1 MDFRMKC
8 SKVQKKLSAYQ
19 DGELKPQEQNEV
31 STHLLSCQSCREQY
45 EKVERVWQAL
55 GELKEICPDP
65 WFYPQLIKRI
75 KEPREGRSIPRL
87 QWAFRLLPAPA
98 IASIFLVVGLL
109 VGTYLGNI
117 LARSDFFPLQ
127 TSPSSQEIT
136 LTSLQVFDPV
146 PPGTLA
152 DGYLGMVNYMESDS
166 K

>member
-1 MDFRMKC
+1 MMRC
-8 SKVQKKLSAYQ
+8 RNVQKKLSAYQ
-19 DGELKPQEQNEV
+19 DKELKPREQEEV
-31 STHLLSCQSCREQY
+31 SRHLVSCQSCREQY
-45 EKVERVWQAL
+45 EKFERVWQGL
-55 GELKEICPDP
+55 GELKEIRPDP
-65 WFYPQLIKRI
+65 WFYPQLVKKL

-98 IASIFLVVGLL
+98 IASILLVIGLL

-117 LARSDFFPLQ
+117 LARCDFFPLQ
-127 TSPSSQEIT
+127 TSRSFQETT

-152 DGYLGMVNYMESDS
+152 DGYLRMVNYMESDS